1 MALFFFIYITYFS
14 KEGEKVEDETTED
27 PSYYDPKEDSTLA
40 DEVTV
45 IKVCKSRVYY
55 RYTYTHVQGHI
66 ILEHLASQVFFIC
79 YAPENFF
86 QGA

>member
-45 IKVCKSRVYY
+45 IKVCKSVYY
-55 RYTYTHVQGHI
+55 RYTYTHVQGHK

-79 YAPENFF
+79 YAPQKFF

>member
-79 YAPENFF
+79 YAPQKFF